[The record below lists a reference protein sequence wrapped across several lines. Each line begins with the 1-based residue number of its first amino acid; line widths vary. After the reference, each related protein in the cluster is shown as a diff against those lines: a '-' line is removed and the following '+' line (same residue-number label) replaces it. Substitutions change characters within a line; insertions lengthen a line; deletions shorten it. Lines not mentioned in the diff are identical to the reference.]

1 MIHIKRMQIED
12 IDFVCQNEINF
23 FKTSLGKEMMMQ
35 ELTTNQYA
43 FYYVFFDDE
52 KRIGY
57 LSSWVTIPQAEILN
71 FFIISEYQGRG
82 IGSMMLKF
90 IINEFIKMGV
100 LEISLEVRASNYV
113 AQRVYEKMGFRKAHI
128 RKEYYHDGEDAILML
143 KEV

>member
-1 MIHIKRMQIED
+1 MIHIERMQIED
-12 IDFVCQNEINF
+12 IDFVCQNEMKLF
-23 FKTSLGKEMMMQ
+23 HTSLGKEMIKQ

-43 FYYVFFDDE
+43 FYYVFFFFV

-57 LSSWVTIPQAEILN
+57 LSSWVTIPQAEVLN

-82 IGSMMLKF
+82 IGSMMLKS

-100 LEISLEVRASNYV
+100 LEISLEVRASNYIG
-113 AQRVYEKMGFRKAHI
+113 QRVYEKMGFRKAHI